1 MKGYLVRAVF
11 RCIKGKLPEAA
22 IKVGEDIYF
31 MDYTYYL
38 TAEEE
43 VEKDDRDLKAVYCKV
58 NAFWLCNYICDLK
71 IITMTAF
78 YVVA

>member
-1 MKGYLVRAVF
+1 
-11 RCIKGKLPEAA
+11 
-22 IKVGEDIYF
+22 